1 MTTSARVARLA
12 PRVLGLA
19 VAGFLALFALDAFS
33 DGLPLP
39 HAIGYG
45 AAHLIP
51 AAMVLAVV
59 VSAWRAPVIGAA
71 GFPAAA
77 AVYAWMTPR
86 GHLDWIAVISG
97 PLTIVGV
104 LYFWSWRSTALA
116 TRRG

>member
-1 MTTSARVARLA
+1 MTTSDRVALLA

-39 HAIGYG
+39 QAIGN
-45 AAHLIP
+45 AAVHLIP
-51 AAMVLAVV
+51 AAIVLAVV
-59 VSAWRAPVIGAA
+59 VLAWRSPVIGAA
-71 GFPAAA
+71 GFLVSAAL
-77 AVYAWMTPR
+77 YAWMTPR
-86 GHLDWIAVISG
+86 AHLDWIAVISG
-97 PLTIVGV
+97 PLAIVGV